1 MNKLFSVP
9 ELRRWR
15 RGYYDLFS
23 HFYDRIIALHS
34 KDKNAYLRRFLLEKS
49 GVKTGDMV
57 LDICTG
63 TGAVALA
70 AAGMLGPKSIVIG
83 ADFSL
88 GMLKRSSAKYSHSRP
103 QDRATLFFVQADVAA
118 LPFNSSTFHVVTC
131 SHAMYELKPRIRDA
145 ALAEAGRVLVTGGRF
160 IMMEHCEPRTPFIR
174 FLYNMRLA
182 GMGLKHNREFAQD
195 EIPFLAQY
203 FEDVTRDVA
212 PTGKSKVI
220 YGHKGKNGQAAIG
233 PLHMD

>member
-1 MNKLFSVP
+1 MNKHSRVP

-49 GVKTGDMV
+49 GVKTGDRL

-63 TGAVALA
+63 TGAVSLA
-70 AAGMLGPKSIVIG
+70 AAGMLGPESTVIG

-88 GMLKRSSAKYSHSRP
+88 GMLKRAAAKYSRS
-103 QDRATLFFVQADVAA
+103 QDQATLFFVQADVAA

-131 SHAMYELKPRIRDA
+131 SHAMYELKPRTRDA
-145 ALAEAGRVLVTGGRF
+145 ALAEARRVLITGGRF

-174 FLYNMRLA
+174 FLYNIRLA
-182 GMGLKHNREFAQD
+182 GMGSKHNRKFAQD
-195 EIPFLAQY
+195 EIPYLAEY
-203 FEDVTRDVA
+203 FENITRDIS
-212 PTGKSKVI
+212 PTGRSKAI
-220 YGHKGKNGQAAIG
+220 YGYKG
-233 PLHMD
+233 

>member
-1 MNKLFSVP
+1 MNTHSSVP
-9 ELRRWR
+9 ESRRWR

-23 HFYDRIIALHS
+23 RFYDRIIALHS

-49 GVKTGDMV
+49 GARAGDRL

-70 AAGMLGPKSIVIG
+70 AAGMLGPESIVIG

-88 GMLKRSSAKYSHSRP
+88 GMLKMASAKYSRP
-103 QDRATLFFVQADVAA
+103 RDRATLFFVQADVAA
-118 LPFNSSTFHVVTC
+118 LPFNSSTFQVVTC
-131 SHAMYELKPRIRDA
+131 SHAMYELKPRTRDA
-145 ALAEAGRVLVTGGRF
+145 ALAEVRRVLITGGRF

-174 FLYNMRLA
+174 FLYNIRLA
-182 GMGLKHNREFAQD
+182 GMGSNHNQAFAQD
-195 EIPFLAQY
+195 EIPFLARY
-203 FEDVTRDVA
+203 FEDVTREIS

-220 YGHKGKNGQAAIG
+220 YGHKGENGTDARRQRC
-233 PLHMD
+233 